1 MILNINFTKKFEDS
15 FRHDVKLSNY
25 SWFNLGGN
33 AEYFYK
39 AKDEKQL
46 IEFLQEAKKQNLK
59 ITILGAGSN
68 TLFRDK
74 GVKGAV
80 IKLGNE
86 FSYTKLINKNILDV
100 GAATLDRKVANYAKE
115 NNIGNFEFLSCI
127 PGSVG
132 GAIAMNSGCYEND
145 ISKILIS
152 IRAIDKKKLSV
163 IEIKKE
169 DIKFSYRG
177 TDLPNNLIIISAK
190 FQGALCA
197 KEKIEKKQSDFI
209 EKKKLSQPSQIKTCG
224 STFKNPSNNK
234 AWKLIKES
242 GCQGMTEGDAYI
254 SEKHCNFFV
263 NKGKATSNDVEN
275 LIKKAGCDEFREGD
289 AMISQKHCNFF
300 VNNGNAK
307 SSDIE
312 NLIDK
317 VKKKVQEKTGADLEL
332 EIKIV
337 GEK

>member
-1 MILNINFTKKFEDS
+1 MILDINFIKKFEG
-15 FRHDVKLSNY
+15 FFNQNVNLSNY

-39 AKDEKQL
+39 AKNENQL
-46 IEFLQEAKKQNLK
+46 IEFLREAKKQNLK
-59 ITILGAGSN
+59 TTVLGAGSN
-68 TLFRDK
+68 TLFRDN
-74 GVKGAV
+74 GVKGVV

-115 NNIGNFEFLSCI
+115 NNVGNLEFLSCI
-127 PGSVG
+127 PGSIG
-132 GAIAMNSGCYEND
+132 GAIIMNSGCYNND
-145 ISKILIS
+145 ISKVLIS
-152 IRAIDKKKLSV
+152 IQAIDKKRLSV

-177 TDLPNNLIIISAK
+177 TNLSNDLIIVSAK
-190 FQGALCA
+190 LKGTTSVI
-197 KEKIEKKQSDFI
+197 EKIEKKQSDFI
-209 EKKKLSQPSQIKTCG
+209 EKKKSSQPSQIKTCG
-224 STFKNPSNNK
+224 STFKNVSKNKK
-234 AWKLIKES
+234 AWMLIK
-242 GCQGMTEGDAYI
+242 Q
-254 SEKHCNFFV
+254 
-263 NKGKATSNDVEN
+263 
-275 LIKKAGCDEFREGD
+275 AGCENYREGD
-289 AMISQKHCNFF
+289 AIISQKHCNFF

-312 NLIDK
+312 NLINK
-317 VKKKVQEKTGADLEL
+317 VKKKVQEKTGVNLEL

>member
-1 MILNINFTKKFEDS
+1 MTSDVNLIKKYKDNFS
-15 FRHDVKLSNY
+15 YNVNLSNY

-59 ITILGAGSN
+59 TTILGAGSN
-68 TLFRDK
+68 TLFRDN
-74 GVKGAV
+74 GVKGVV

-86 FSYTKLINKNILDV
+86 FSYTKLVNKNTLDV

-115 NNIGNFEFLSCI
+115 NNVGNLEFLSCI
-127 PGSVG
+127 PGSIG
-132 GAIAMNSGCYEND
+132 GAIIMNSGCYEND

-152 IRAIDKKKLSV
+152 LRAIDKKKLSV

-169 DIKFSYRG
+169 DIDFLYRG
-177 TDLPNNLIIISAK
+177 TNLPDDLIITSAK
-190 FQGALCA
+190 LKGTTSV
-197 KEKIEKKQSDFI
+197 KEKIEKRQTDFI
-209 EKKKLSQPSQIKTCG
+209 KKKKTSQPNQIKTCG
-224 STFKNPSNNK
+224 STFKNISENKK
-234 AWKLIKES
+234 AWMLIKE
-242 GCQGMTEGDAYI
+242 
-254 SEKHCNFFV
+254 
-263 NKGKATSNDVEN
+263 
-275 LIKKAGCDEFREGD
+275 AGCEGYREGD
-289 AMISQKHCNFF
+289 AIISQKHCNFF
-300 VNNGNAK
+300 GNNGNAK

-312 NLIDK
+312 NLINK
-317 VKKKVQEKTGADLEL
+317 VKKKVQEKTGLNLEL

>member
-86 FSYTKLINKNILDV
+86 FSYTKLVNKNILEV
-100 GAATLDRKVANYAKE
+100 GAATLDRKVANFAKE
-115 NNIGNFEFLSCI
+115 NNVGNFEFLSCI

-132 GAIAMNSGCYEND
+132 GAIIMNSGCYEND
-145 ISKILIS
+145 ISKVLVS
-152 IRAIDKKKLSV
+152 IQAIDKKKLSV

-177 TDLPNNLIIISAK
+177 TNLPNDLIIISAK
-190 FQGALCA
+190 LKGVTSVM
-197 KEKIEKKQSDFI
+197 EIIEKKQFDFI
-209 EKKKLSQPSQIKTCG
+209 QKKKSSQPSQIKTCG
-224 STFKNPSNNK
+224 STFKNVSKGKK
-234 AWKLIKES
+234 AWMLIKE
-242 GCQGMTEGDAYI
+242 
-254 SEKHCNFFV
+254 
-263 NKGKATSNDVEN
+263 
-275 LIKKAGCDEFREGD
+275 AGCEDFREGD
-289 AMISQKHCNFF
+289 AIISQKHCNFF

-312 NLIDK
+312 NLINK
-317 VKKKVQEKTGADLEL
+317 VKKKVQEKTGVNLEL

>member
-1 MILNINFTKKFEDS
+1 MTLDVNLIKKYKDNFS
-15 FRHDVKLSNY
+15 YNVNLSNY

-59 ITILGAGSN
+59 TTILGAGSN
-68 TLFRDK
+68 TLFRDN
-74 GVKGAV
+74 GVKGVV

-86 FSYTKLINKNILDV
+86 FSYTKLVNKNILDV

-115 NNIGNFEFLSCI
+115 NNVGNLEFLSCI
-127 PGSVG
+127 PGSIG
-132 GAIAMNSGCYEND
+132 GAIIMNSGCYEND

-152 IRAIDKKKLSV
+152 LRAIDKKKLSV

-169 DIKFSYRG
+169 DINFLYRG
-177 TDLPNNLIIISAK
+177 TNLSDDLIITSAK
-190 FQGALCA
+190 LKGTTSV
-197 KEKIEKKQSDFI
+197 KEKIDKRQTDFI
-209 EKKKLSQPSQIKTCG
+209 KKKKISQPNQIKTCG
-224 STFKNPSNNK
+224 STFKNISEDKK
-234 AWKLIKES
+234 AWMLIKE
-242 GCQGMTEGDAYI
+242 
-254 SEKHCNFFV
+254 
-263 NKGKATSNDVEN
+263 
-275 LIKKAGCDEFREGD
+275 AGCEGYREGD
-289 AMISQKHCNFF
+289 AIISQKHCNFF

-312 NLIDK
+312 NLIYK
-317 VKKKVQEKTGADLEL
+317 VKKKVQEKTGINLEL